1 MHSHDTLVSSLRIYF
16 CFFANLFYIIL
27 YKGCHKVG
35 TCMKVISVALRTV
48 DNDKIT
54 ECFILTLLS
63 VTSDLARLLLA
74 GVLSIGPK
82 VHAFKPGR
90 DDRFLRAIKA
100 RSTPPFGGE
109 VKPSAPYRKI
119 LQHVKERCVV

>member
-1 MHSHDTLVSSLRIYF
+1 
-16 CFFANLFYIIL
+16 
-27 YKGCHKVG
+27 
-35 TCMKVISVALRTV
+35 MKVISVALRTV

-82 VHAFKPGR
+82 VHACKPGR
-90 DDRFLRAIKA
+90 DDN
-100 RSTPPFGGE
+100 
-109 VKPSAPYRKI
+109 
-119 LQHVKERCVV
+119 C